1 MNYQGV
7 CCPVCGKPFQEG
19 DDIVV
24 CPECGAPH
32 HRECYKSLGH
42 CALQDELHQEGLSWQ
57 NPNDQRPQHQ
67 AQRDGVQPDQNGN
80 IICPNCGLFC
90 HEEDQFCPNC
100 RFPLHQA
107 PRVDRPVVENP
118 FEGEEVSDT
127 GFADMFEAIYADDE
141 LDGIPAKDFIFIV
154 RQNYIYFLRV
164 FKIFSQRAKAKIFN
178 WSSFLFGFLYFFY
191 RKMYK
196 IGSILL
202 GIYLLT
208 NIPSLILSFHMLRQ
222 TIADPM
228 LVTSLQ
234 YDFTGLEG
242 LQILSQLLTYARLGL
257 AVFVGFTA
265 NHFYYKHCRQKIEK
279 LRGLSSGGSENEYYQ
294 TLSSVGGV
302 SALAVFVVLAL
313 LLGLTFLSG
322 TVMMVLL

>member
-107 PRVDRPVVENP
+107 PRADRPVVENP

-208 NIPSLILSFHMLRQ
+208 NIPMWQRLLLLAGGICTCIPESMTDIIGFA
-222 TIADPM
+222 IGG
-228 LVTSLQ
+228 VVVV
-234 YDFTGLEG
+234 
-242 LQILSQLLTYARLGL
+242 LQILKWRSEKDQRAAAIQQPKVVKKIL
-257 AVFVGFTA
+257 ADT
-265 NHFYYKHCRQKIEK
+265 
-279 LRGLSSGGSENEYYQ
+279 SEVNLDEE
-294 TLSSVGGV
+294 
-302 SALAVFVVLAL
+302 
-313 LLGLTFLSG
+313 
-322 TVMMVLL
+322 

>member
-42 CALQDELHQEGLSWQ
+42 CALQDQLHQEGLSWQ

-107 PRVDRPVVENP
+107 PRADRPVVENP

-154 RQNYIYFLRV
+154 RQNYIYFCGCSRFFPSGPKQRSSTGPLSCSV
-164 FKIFSQRAKAKIFN
+164 FS
-178 WSSFLFGFLYFFY
+178 
-191 RKMYK
+191 
-196 IGSILL
+196 
-202 GIYLLT
+202 
-208 NIPSLILSFHMLRQ
+208 
-222 TIADPM
+222 
-228 LVTSLQ
+228 
-234 YDFTGLEG
+234 
-242 LQILSQLLTYARLGL
+242 
-257 AVFVGFTA
+257 
-265 NHFYYKHCRQKIEK
+265 
-279 LRGLSSGGSENEYYQ
+279 
-294 TLSSVGGV
+294 
-302 SALAVFVVLAL
+302 
-313 LLGLTFLSG
+313 TFLPQN
-322 TVMMVLL
+322 V

>member
-1 MNYQGV
+1 M
-7 CCPVCGKPFQEG
+7 
-19 DDIVV
+19 
-24 CPECGAPH
+24 
-32 HRECYKSLGH
+32 
-42 CALQDELHQEGLSWQ
+42 
-57 NPNDQRPQHQ
+57 
-67 AQRDGVQPDQNGN
+67 
-80 IICPNCGLFC
+80 
-90 HEEDQFCPNC
+90 
-100 RFPLHQA
+100 
-107 PRVDRPVVENP
+107 
-118 FEGEEVSDT
+118 
-127 GFADMFEAIYADDE
+127 
-141 LDGIPAKDFIFIV
+141 
-154 RQNYIYFLRV
+154 

>member
-7 CCPVCGKPFQEG
+7 NCPVCGKPFQEG

-32 HRECYKSLGH
+32 HRECYKKIGH
-42 CALQDELHQEGLSWQ
+42 CALQDQLHAQGLSWQ
-57 NPNDQRPQHQ
+57 NPNDQHPHHQ

-90 HEEDQFCPNC
+90 REEDPFCPNC
-100 RFPLHQA
+100 HFPLHQA
-107 PRVDRPVVENP
+107 PRADQPVVDNP
-118 FEGEEVSDT
+118 FEGREVSDT

-141 LDGIPAKDFIFIV
+141 IDGIPAKDFIFIV

-178 WSSFLFGFLYFFY
+178 WSAFLFGFLYFFY

-196 IGSILL
+196 IGAILL

-208 NIPSLILSFHMLRQ
+208 NVPSLILSFHMLQQ

-234 YDFTGLEG
+234 FDMTGLEG
-242 LQILSQLLTYARLGL
+242 LEIASQLLMYARWGL

-265 NHFYYKHCRQKIEK
+265 NHFYYRHCRQKIEK
-279 LRGLSSGGSENEYYQ
+279 LRGLSSGGTENEFYQ
-294 TLSSVGGV
+294 TLSAIGGV

-313 LLGLTFLSG
+313 LLGLVFLSG

>member
-1 MNYQGV
+1 MRR
-7 CCPVCGKPFQEG
+7 
-19 DDIVV
+19 
-24 CPECGAPH
+24 APPPGNVI
-32 HRECYKSLGH
+32 KVW
-42 CALQDELHQEGLSWQ
+42 ATAPLQDQLHQEGLSWQ

-107 PRVDRPVVENP
+107 PRADRPVVENP